1 MNNTYKLGLFA
12 GLTLAAMVPLSRA
25 QTAAATPEP
34 SSTTTTTTT
43 TTTTAPA
50 AASSDT
56 VTMEKFDV
64 SDVPPE
70 KQILPTSRPFA
81 SVFGTDDSVMDIPR
95 NVTIISRAQMD
106 TIDIQDVTE
115 FSKLTSSSYT
125 DSNFGSPANPSI
137 RGQSADVF
145 ENGMR
150 LFIGESGDGI
160 PLDFN
165 SVESVNIIPGPAT
178 AVQGTSNYVGG
189 FVDLIS
195 KQPFFDGY
203 KSSISYTYGSYNA
216 NRWTLDTGGPIT
228 DKLAYRVSY
237 SGEDSDGYYYDWIRQ
252 TTSIYGAL
260 TWRPNSVYELF
271 VNVKGYWA
279 DYRENFG
286 INRPTQALIDD
297 GYYVPGTNVNNGTAA
312 TAADPQNAANVT
324 GSDTIDFGAPV
335 KIDYRETAQGPASH
349 AHGMAYNAQ
358 AIQTLHLA
366 SDVKIVNNTM
376 YSYTKRDTFNSDG
389 YSEIIDPSW
398 FIDNRTEF
406 IINKPTWELN
416 TGLEEKYQNTR
427 AYDDFFFEPVN
438 VWDLS
443 AVNKR
448 STLNSYL
455 ASGPGGFLGQPVP
468 GFEDRYFTPAIGTF
482 GGNSYFDL
490 NDDSNLS
497 SAAVLS
503 PFIQGTWKLTDKFS
517 IISGARLDILHVQV
531 RDPYFL
537 TAAAQLTPVEPNAN
551 LSFLY
556 KYTPTWSTYLTY
568 NYSQNFSGDGGD
580 GGGFGLYADANGN
593 PTIPRSLFAEASQL
607 YEYGNKIQVLNEKM
621 FISTD
626 IFYQTRQSKPQGSPV
641 EQYQYYGAEISANYQ
656 PDKHFF
662 STLGYSFI
670 NGSLPASTDPFQAY
684 DTQQIPGGPP
694 NPNTN
699 PVQTTGRYRAP
710 GQPLHTF
717 NALASYTFDD
727 GFGLESNVL
736 YTSPMNNDYQG
747 YLVIPWQY
755 SLDAAVFYKTKHWE
769 YRLTGKNLT
778 NQHNWEPSVA
788 TYALEG
794 IVPLPAVTV
803 YGTIKYKF

>member
-1 MNNTYKLGLFA
+1 MKYTNKMGLVA
-12 GLTLAAMVPLSRA
+12 SLTLAALVPLSRA
-25 QTAAATPEP
+25 QTADT

-43 TTTTAPA
+43 TTSTPSPVAGA
-50 AASSDT
+50 GDT
-56 VTMEKFDV
+56 VQMEKFDV

-70 KQILPTSRPFA
+70 KQILPTARPFA
-81 SVFGTDDSVMDIPR
+81 SVFGTDDQVMDIPR

-106 TIDIQDVTE
+106 VIDIQDVTE

-145 ENGMR
+145 LNGMR

-178 AVQGTSNYVGG
+178 AVQGASNYVGG

-195 KQPFFDGY
+195 KQPFFDGQ
-203 KSSISYTYGSYNA
+203 KSSISYTYGSYNT
-216 NRWTLDTGGPIT
+216 NRWTIDTGGPIS
-228 DKLAYRVSY
+228 DKLAYRLSY
-237 SGEDSDGYYYDWIRQ
+237 SGEDSDGYYYNWIRE
-252 TTSIYGAL
+252 TTSLYGAM
-260 TWRPNSVYELF
+260 TWRPSSNYEAF
-271 VNVKGYWA
+271 VDVKGYWA

-297 GYYVPGTNVNNGTAA
+297 GLYIPGTNINNGTAA
-312 TAADPQNAANVT
+312 TAADPQNAANVE
-324 GSDTIDFGAPV
+324 GSNTIAFGTPV
-335 KIDYRETAQGPASH
+335 KVDYRETAQGPASH

-358 AIQTLHLA
+358 VIQTLRLA
-366 SDVKIVNNTM
+366 GDAKIVNNTM
-376 YSYTKRDTFNSDG
+376 FSYTKRDTFNSDG

-398 FIDNRTEF
+398 YIDNRTEF
-406 IINKPTWELN
+406 IINKPTWEVN
-416 TGLEEKYQNTR
+416 MGLEEKYQATR

-443 AVNKR
+443 AVNLR

-455 ASGPGGFLGQPVP
+455 ATGGSGGFFGEKVP
-468 GFEDRYFTPAIGTF
+468 GFEDRTFTPGIATF
-482 GGNSYFDL
+482 DGVHYFSL
-490 NDDSNLS
+490 NDDSNNS

-503 PFIQGTWKLTDKFS
+503 PFIQGTWKISDKLS
-517 IISGARLDILHVQV
+517 LISGARMDIMHVQDA
-531 RDPYFL
+531 DPYF
-537 TAAAQLTPVEPNAN
+537 TSAKAQLTPVEPNAN

-593 PTIPRSLFAEASQL
+593 PTLPRGLFAEASQL
-607 YEYGNKIQVLNEKM
+607 YEYGNKFQLLNEKM
-621 FISTD
+621 FVSTD

-641 EQYQYYGAEISANYQ
+641 EQYEYYGAEIALNYQ

-662 STLGYSFI
+662 ATVGYSFI

-684 DTQQIPGGPP
+684 STQQLPGGPP
-694 NPNTN
+694 DPFTS
-699 PVQTTGRYRAP
+699 PQQTSGRYRAP

-717 NALASYTFDD
+717 NALASYSFDN
-727 GFGLESNVL
+727 GFGVESNVL
-736 YTSPMNNDYQG
+736 VTSQMNNDYQG

-755 SLDAAVFYKTKHWE
+755 SLDAAVFYRTKHWE

-778 NQHNWEPSVA
+778 NQHNWEPSVS

-794 IVPLPAVTV
+794 IVPLPTVTV